1 MRAAFQTGP
10 RVDCQEI
17 GARVLG
23 DLIAKPIR
31 GERVLDN
38 LETLAR
44 FGSTDRGG
52 MDRPVFSP
60 QYRTAIDWLASEM
73 RAIGMTVRLDPAGNL
88 IGRLGP
94 AAGPAILSGSHIDT
108 VPGGG
113 IYDGM
118 LGVVGSLEVA
128 RCLSDVAPTMSCAY
142 EVVAF
147 ADEEG
152 AYISLLGARAMFA
165 ELLQDEVLAATG
177 RDGTPLVDV
186 MRAFGLPPEKIPDA
200 ARSPDDILAFIELHI
215 EQGPILETEG
225 IEIGIVENI
234 VGLQNS
240 HLTFHGQP
248 NHAGTTPHHLR
259 ADAFHAACLA
269 VSEAFCIVEQQCG
282 PDVRLTFGDC
292 EILPG
297 ASNVVPGE
305 VRLTQEIRA
314 ATGAE
319 ILRIGDTVLECANS
333 VSARIGVSVTTRV
346 ISDDAPA
353 TMSPIVIDAVA
364 QACDQVG
371 VRSKRMPSG
380 AGHDSQQISKHV
392 PTGMIF
398 VPSRQGLSH
407 NPDEFTQ
414 PRHIKLGIQV
424 LCNTVVS
431 LINASS

>member
-1 MRAAFQTGP
+1 MS
-10 RVDCQEI
+10 
-17 GARVLG
+17 
-23 DLIAKPIR
+23 DLIAKPIQ

-44 FGSTDRGG
+44 IGSIDRGG
-52 MDRPVFSP
+52 MDRPVFSS
-60 QYRTAIDWLASEM
+60 QYRQAIDWLAYQM

-94 AAGPAILSGSHIDT
+94 ATGPAIMSGSHIDT

-128 RCLSDVAPTMSCAY
+128 RCLSDVASTLPCAY

-165 ELLQDEVLAATG
+165 ELPQDEVLDATG
-177 RDGTPLVDV
+177 RDGTSLVDA
-186 MRAFGLPPEKIPDA
+186 MRAFDLPLDKIPDA

-215 EQGPILETEG
+215 EQGPVLETEG

-259 ADAFHAACLA
+259 ADAFRAACLS
-269 VSEAFCIVEQQCG
+269 VSEAFSVVEQQCG
-282 PDVRLTFGDC
+282 PDVRLTFG
-292 EILPG
+292 EATILPG

-319 ILRIGDTVLECANS
+319 IQRIGEMVMECANK
-333 VSARIGVSVTTRV
+333 VSSNTGVSVTTKV
-346 ISDDAPA
+346 VSDDAPA
-353 TMSPIVIDAVA
+353 TMSPFVIDAVA
-364 QACDQVG
+364 QACDQAG

-398 VPSRQGLSH
+398 VPSHQGLSH
-407 NPDEFTQ
+407 NPDEFTE
-414 PRHIKLGIQV
+414 PEHIKLGVQV